1 MQGRVHD
8 LMAPAVSLLVERERS
23 VFSIQCRR
31 LSSSGR
37 ARAWRTEQRSSAGLP
52 RISSSI
58 PYSAPM
64 RTIASV
70 VAGEA

>member
-1 MQGRVHD
+1 MGERVAD
-8 LMAPAVSLLVERERS
+8 GCCRLALAWTGERS
-23 VFSIQCRR
+23 VFSIQCLR

-64 RTIASV
+64 RSIASV
-70 VAGEA
+70 VVGEA

>member
-23 VFSIQCRR
+23 VFFIQCRR

-37 ARAWRTEQRSSAGLP
+37 ARAWRTEQRNSPGSP

-70 VAGEA
+70 VVGEA